1 MNISNA
7 EYLNGIYDGEVNV
20 AINFTL
26 DGKVYCCPT
35 DPNNTHYAEIMR
47 QVEANELTI
56 QDAD

>member
-26 DGKVYCCPT
+26 DGKVYCCPI
-35 DPNNTHYAEIMR
+35 DPNNSHYAEITR

>member
-26 DGKVYCCPT
+26 DGKVYCCPA
-35 DPNNTHYAEIMR
+35 DLNNSHYAEIMR
-47 QVEANELTI
+47 QVEASELTI

>member
-26 DGKVYCCPT
+26 DGKVYCCPI
-35 DPNNTHYAEIMR
+35 DPANTHYAEIMR
-47 QVEANELTI
+47 QVEAGELTI
-56 QDAD
+56 ADAE